1 MMVGELVEN
10 FILKNQDGD
19 DFNLYENLDK
29 KVLLVFYPKDNTPVC
44 NLQLTDYDLNYEDF
58 EKNNIRIIGINIA
71 DVSEHKS
78 YCKQKDFKFPL
89 LSDADKKVSVRFDA
103 LNLLGQNKRKLVLI
117 GTDKRILYEKT
128 VLSFLYVNT
137 EQIIKSLKELEIR

>member
-1 MMVGELVEN
+1 MVGELAEN
-10 FILKNQDGD
+10 FILKDQDGK
-19 DFNLYENLDK
+19 DFKLYENLDK

-58 EKNNIRIIGINIA
+58 EKNDVRIIGINTA
-71 DVSEHKS
+71 AVSEHKS
-78 YCKQKDFKFPL
+78 YCRQKGFKFPL
-89 LSDADKKVSVRFDA
+89 LSDVDKKISVQFDA

-128 VLSFLYVNT
+128 VLSFLYVNA
-137 EQIIKSLKELEIR
+137 EQIFKSLKELEII

>member
-1 MMVGELVEN
+1 MVGELAEN
-10 FILKNQDGD
+10 FILKDQDGK
-19 DFNLYENLDK
+19 DFSLYENLDK

-58 EKNNIRIIGINIA
+58 EKNNVRIIGINTA

-78 YCKQKDFKFPL
+78 YCMQKGFKFPL
-89 LSDADKKVSVRFDA
+89 LSDGDKKVSAQFDA

-117 GTDKRILYEKT
+117 GTDKKILYEKT
-128 VLSFLYVNT
+128 VLSFLYVNA